1 MQQNQIITP
10 TIHLQKQQDAL
21 QKEYMYEKEMYQEQ
35 AEKAG
40 IWKKIQQGLCW
51 YPVTTGRSYYNS
63 LNQLVVEIT
72 RREDKEVE
80 HNFEYGRP
88 VCFFKT
94 NGNGKPF
101 YFNFSSTISYVQD
114 DVMVVSLPSP
124 FALTE
129 IQGEN
134 DLGIQLYF
142 DETSYKTMFAALKEV
157 LSAKG
162 NRLAELRDILL
173 GKSLAAKRE
182 LFPIRF
188 PWLNS
193 SQESA
198 VNQVLAAKD
207 VAIVH
212 GPPGTGKTTTLVE
225 AVYETLHRENQVMVC
240 AQSNTAVDW
249 IAEKLVDRG
258 VNVLRIGNPTRVN
271 DKMLSFTYERR
282 FEAHPDYSELWSIR
296 KAIREIQSNF
306 RKKSRSER
314 DTERN
319 RLSRLKYRATEL
331 EMKIDAELFD
341 EARVI
346 ACTLVGAAN
355 RLLTTHHSRRFS
367 LMKQLRH
374 WKPLV
379 GLPSKKQTALC
390 WQVIISN
397 YHLPSNA

>member
-129 IQGEN
+129 IQGET

-142 DETSYKTMFAALKEV
+142 DETSYKAMFAALKEV

-225 AVYETLHRENQVMVC
+225 AVYET
-240 AQSNTAVDW
+240 
-249 IAEKLVDRG
+249 
-258 VNVLRIGNPTRVN
+258 
-271 DKMLSFTYERR
+271 
-282 FEAHPDYSELWSIR
+282 
-296 KAIREIQSNF
+296 
-306 RKKSRSER
+306 
-314 DTERN
+314 
-319 RLSRLKYRATEL
+319 
-331 EMKIDAELFD
+331 
-341 EARVI
+341 
-346 ACTLVGAAN
+346 
-355 RLLTTHHSRRFS
+355 
-367 LMKQLRH
+367 
-374 WKPLV
+374 
-379 GLPSKKQTALC
+379 
-390 WQVIISN
+390 
-397 YHLPSNA
+397 